1 MLEMATLFHGT
12 RKICKS
18 ALSYNPAVITRG
30 IKELWSRG
38 SAPLEAG
45 VSKRTF
51 QIIPVSQNNAVTQKY
66 HLTSVNQSEYQIQ
79 STEHSFTH
87 STCIYIAHLGKTSA
101 IFAQSNNVKKYKDI
115 YIVNIKES
123 PYPPPFVCC
132 TSTVRALTLK

>member
-51 QIIPVSQNNAVTQKY
+51 QIIPVSQNKAVTHKY

>member
-51 QIIPVSQNNAVTQKY
+51 QIIPVSQNNAVTHKY
-66 HLTSVNQSEYQIQ
+66 HLTSVNRSEYQIQ

-87 STCIYIAHLGKTSA
+87 STCIYSAHLGKTSA
-101 IFAQSNNVKKYKDI
+101 IFAQSNNVKKI
-115 YIVNIKES
+115 
-123 PYPPPFVCC
+123 
-132 TSTVRALTLK
+132 